1 MLTFARDW
9 SAALATGTFLAP
21 ELKAAGYTFEEARE
35 AGFKRKLADWMS
47 MDLTNPYNKWW

>member
-1 MLTFARDW
+1 MR
-9 SAALATGTFLAP
+9 AAGVTCEQAKNGGLLP
-21 ELKAAGYTFEEARE
+21 SQCHLAGYTFEEARE